1 MTTNDFVTHLGVAIV
16 TVLIAVYTLITVGF
30 NAYSTLFIFVPVV
43 IVLLAL
49 LGRKFPKINEWWG

>member
-16 TVLIAVYTLITVGF
+16 TVLIAVYTMITVGF

-49 LGRKFPKINEWWG
+49 LGRKFPKINER

>member
-49 LGRKFPKINEWWG
+49 LGRKFPKINEW